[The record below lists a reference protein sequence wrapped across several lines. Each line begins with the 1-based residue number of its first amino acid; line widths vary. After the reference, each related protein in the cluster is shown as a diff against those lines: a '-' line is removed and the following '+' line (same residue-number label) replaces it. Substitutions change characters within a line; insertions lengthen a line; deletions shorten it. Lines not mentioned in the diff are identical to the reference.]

1 MDGCCVMDTTT
12 YRTAETNVGMIGYVS
27 TEEINSCATFP
38 LFFFFFLSQ
47 EIILTIRSYFNCHVF
62 GVFY

>member
-1 MDGCCVMDTTT
+1 MLRDGYHNLPDRRNERWHDWICIYGGNQLMC
-12 YRTAETNVGMIGYVS
+12 NVP
-27 TEEINSCATFP
+27 P
-38 LFFFFFLSQ
+38 LFFFLSQ